1 MIPSRRGTAEGRERE
16 KVKNNPG
23 RHIWLTPLL
32 LAAPFILGLG
42 WAALK
47 YGKTIR
53 NLIHVA
59 IKLVVTK

>member
-1 MIPSRRGTAEGRERE
+1 
-16 KVKNNPG
+16 VKNNDG
-23 RHIWLTPLL
+23 RHIWLTPVLL
-32 LAAPFILGLG
+32 SVPFILGLG

-47 YGKTIR
+47 YGKTLQ